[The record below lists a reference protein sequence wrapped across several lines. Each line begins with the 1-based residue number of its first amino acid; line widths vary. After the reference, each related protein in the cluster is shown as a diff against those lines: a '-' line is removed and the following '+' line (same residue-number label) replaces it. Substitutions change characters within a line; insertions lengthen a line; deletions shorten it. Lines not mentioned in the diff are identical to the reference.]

1 MNAYSIISKVYT
13 LINESST
20 STFMDEATTYELLNT
35 ALREFAR
42 RTQLFIK
49 QSSISIVSGTSS
61 YTLPDD
67 FLKFFAKSE
76 DDYVLPSIYYNNNKI
91 TYIDYSTYMSY
102 DTSETADIPT
112 NYTLN
117 FTYPDSIISGTATS
131 SATVSNG
138 EVTLTDTGKTFTQSL
153 VGGTVHVT
161 HSGVTYNG
169 YVIAYNSSTSLTIA
183 TIPSTSISSGD
194 TYLISPPPANTIT
207 FYPEPSSSF
216 TLPIYYIP
224 SFPPVYSLY
233 RPIPLPNDM
242 LIPVACFICWLYKY
256 RDREPAYGDKYFAI
270 YETAV
275 RKYSPIRHS
284 EYQPTIKWQWKK
296 QWK

>member
-20 STFMDEATTYELLNT
+20 STFLDESTTYELLNT

-42 RTQLFIK
+42 RTQLYVK
-49 QSSISIVSGTSS
+49 SSSISIVSGTSS

-67 FLKFFAKSE
+67 FLKFFVKSQ
-76 DDYVLPSIYYNNNKI
+76 DDYVQPSIYYNNNKI
-91 TYIDYSTYMSY
+91 TYIDYSTYISY
-102 DTSETADIPT
+102 DTTETADIPA

-117 FTYPDSIISGTATS
+117 FTYPDNLISGTATS
-131 SATVSNG
+131 SSTLSNG
-138 EVTLTDTGKTFTQSL
+138 EVNLVDTSKSFTKSL
-153 VGGTVHVT
+153 VGATVHVT
-161 HSGVTYNG
+161 HSSVTCNG

-194 TYLISPPPANTIT
+194 SYLISPPPTNTIT
-207 FYPEPSSSF
+207 FYPTPSSSF
-216 TLPIYYIP
+216 TLPIYYTP
-224 SFPPVYSLY
+224 SFPPIYSPY

-242 LIPVACFICWLYKY
+242 LIPIACFICWLYKY
-256 RDREPAYGDKYFAI
+256 KDREPAYGDKYFAI

-275 RKYSPIRHS
+275 RRYSPVRHE
-284 EYQPTIKWQWKK
+284 EYRPVIKWQWKNR
-296 QWK
+296 